1 MNFIADDSQAITTLA
16 KRSLDEV
23 QHVLKTEGQKMAA
36 ADPSDFEGLG
46 ALAAQK
52 SRLQEEIEE
61 LELRWLELGE
71 ALE

>member
-1 MNFIADDSQAITTLA
+1 MQKLGEQIEA
-16 KRSLDEV
+16 LDG
-23 QHVLKTEGQKMAA
+23 TMAA

-46 ALAAQK
+46 KLAAQK
-52 SRLQEEIEE
+52 SDLQEQLDE